1 MTQIRPNFRDFGCF
15 VLPLPAED
23 ALFRHACRLGVTALA
38 GAKPRRFCVGRRG
51 KLTYIDAQRQPGHA
65 AKAAVY
71 SGRNHGVDPITPTTG
86 RQIAPCAIAQ
96 HRCHAR
102 PSIAPKSRR
111 APGYAQKRP
120 PPHRTGQA
128 IAARPLP
135 GWCPPQLHRNGTAG
149 RPGTC
154 AISPASR
161 SALNTADRPLHSPQA
176 SARHRSAKS
185 CRHRSWCSKVA
196 RPAPHIPPLPV
207 RPCR

>member
-15 VLPLPAED
+15 VLPLPTED

-51 KLTYIDAQRQPGHA
+51 KLTHIDAQRQPGHA

-120 PPHRTGQA
+120 PPSSDWPSHRCQTL
-128 IAARPLP
+128 ARLVPAP
-135 GWCPPQLHRNGTAG
+135 TAPQWHGWPTRNLRYFTRIQVCLEHSRPPATQ
-149 RPGTC
+149 
-154 AISPASR
+154 PASF
-161 SALNTADRPLHSPQA
+161 SASPF
-176 SARHRSAKS
+176 SEI
-185 CRHRSWCSKVA
+185 V
-196 RPAPHIPPLPV
+196 PA
-207 RPCR
+207 